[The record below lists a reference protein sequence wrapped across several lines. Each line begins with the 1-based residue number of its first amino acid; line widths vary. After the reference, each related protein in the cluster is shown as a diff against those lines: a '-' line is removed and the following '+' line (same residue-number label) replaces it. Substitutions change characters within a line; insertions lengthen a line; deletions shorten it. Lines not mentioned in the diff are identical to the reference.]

1 MKLRKGDQVKVLSGA
16 NRGKVGKILSVD
28 IKKNRAIV
36 EGVNFIKRHTRPSQ
50 NNPQGGIIER
60 EAAVHISNLAYVT
73 GSESSRVGRKRLD
86 DGKMVRYVKKT
97 GETIND

>member
-16 NRGKVGKILSVD
+16 QRGKVGKILSVD
-28 IKKNRAIV
+28 IKRNRAIV

-60 EAAVHISNLAYVT
+60 EAAVHMSNLAYLA
-73 GSESSRVGRKRLD
+73 GGAPSRLGRKRLD
-86 DGKMVRYVKKT
+86 DGKLVRYAKKT

>member
-28 IKKNRAIV
+28 LKKNRAIV

-60 EAAVHISNLAYVT
+60 EAAVHVSNLAYVAGGET
-73 GSESSRVGRKRLD
+73 SRIGRKRLE
-86 DGKMVRYVKKT
+86 DGKLARYAKKT